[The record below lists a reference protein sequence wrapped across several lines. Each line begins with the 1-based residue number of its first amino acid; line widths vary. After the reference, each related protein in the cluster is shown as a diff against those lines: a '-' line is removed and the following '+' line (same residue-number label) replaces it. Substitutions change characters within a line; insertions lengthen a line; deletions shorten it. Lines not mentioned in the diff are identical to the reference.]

1 MREMRGRYAGVGL
14 AILMLPA
21 VAAPDGC
28 ASSSG
33 GYGSPGPRVTE
44 STGSP
49 DDHTT
54 SSHPSA
60 AARSGVI

>member
-1 MREMRGRYAGVGL
+1 MQEMRGRHAGVGL

-44 STGSP
+44 STVPS
-49 DDHTT
+49 DDRTT
-54 SSHPSA
+54 SSRFSA
-60 AARSGVI
+60 AALSGTI